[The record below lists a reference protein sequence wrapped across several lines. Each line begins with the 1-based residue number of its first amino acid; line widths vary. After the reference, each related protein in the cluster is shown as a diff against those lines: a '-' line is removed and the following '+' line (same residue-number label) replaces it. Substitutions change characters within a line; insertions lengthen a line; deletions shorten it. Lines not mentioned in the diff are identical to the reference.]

1 MSIPDYI
8 VATPAELLGDLNEVE
23 AKYAPKQ
30 LFLAGHIDI
39 MRRGPRV
46 SIVGSRKA
54 SAEGLRSQFQ
64 PPSGHCQLP
73 DCITAT
79 IWSSIG
85 MPAPQIIGGR
95 MAIVWKPVRRPSP
108 ESRIFSAAAFEAL

>member
-1 MSIPDYI
+1 MSIPEYI

-30 LFLAGHIDI
+30 LFLAGHTDI

-54 SAEGLRSQFQ
+54 SAEGLRRAQGPLTTPRRTWRHRGQ
-64 PPSGHCQLP
+64 W
-73 DCITAT
+73 A
-79 IWSSIG
+79 
-85 MPAPQIIGGR
+85 GGR
-95 MAIVWKPVRRPSP
+95 NRSGGT
-108 ESRIFSAAAFEAL
+108 